1 MTRLIQDIRY
11 AVRQFRKSP
20 GFISLA
26 AITLALGIGAN
37 TAIFSVINAVLL
49 QHLPYRNPGA
59 LVKIWGTNPQQGADV
74 DAISPGDFQDFRSRS
89 HVFQEIGYS
98 TDQVYNLTNSGDP
111 ESLLGYQLSANFFAL
126 LGADPILGRT
136 FASGED
142 TSGHDHV
149 VVLSYRLWQRR
160 FGGKPEVLGKAL
172 TLNGEPYTVIGVM
185 PRDFYYPVRDN
196 EVWTPFVIPP
206 ASVTDRSVR
215 FMRLLARLKPAISLQ
230 QAQAE
235 TDTIAASIAT
245 QHPETNT
252 GQGARVVSIEEEA
265 TRDIRPALLALMGAV
280 TFVLMIACANV
291 ANLLLARSVRRRGE
305 IAVRAALGASRWQLV
320 QQFLVESVLLGLIG
334 GALGVLLA
342 SLSINSL
349 VRMFPPTVSNLNIP
363 RVENIPV
370 DGTVLGF
377 ALVVSLLTGVLFGV
391 APALRSGANL
401 HGSLQEAGRGLR
413 GSRSGAFRGTLAVSE
428 IALSLILL
436 VGAGL
441 LVKSFVDLMGRKLGF
456 TSDGVLTFR
465 VILPDARYATDTLQR
480 NFADQLLRGV
490 QSLPGV
496 RSAGTVTFLP
506 LSGWY
511 SVRTFSIVGRASEN
525 RSAGPPVV
533 WSAAS
538 PDFFRAME
546 IPTLRGRSLAEQDSA
561 SAEPVAVISQSMAQ
575 RYWPGG
581 NPIGEIVTLQYE
593 KTPRKIVGVVG
604 DVRHFGPVA
613 DATPQVYVP
622 YRQASAPLFCFA
634 VRTELPNPLTL
645 ATAVQRAVWAIDRDQ
660 PVSHVMTMNQLASE
674 SVAPQRVLMVL
685 LAGFAGL
692 ALVLAAVGVYS
703 VMAYN
708 VVERTR
714 EIGIRMALGAGRGE
728 VLRLT
733 LLQGAA
739 LTLPGVGLGI
749 AGSWALT
756 RFLSAM
762 LYGVKPTDPATFIVV
777 SMILICAASLASYI
791 PARRAAEF
799 DPMVA
804 LRYE

>member
-1 MTRLIQDIRY
+1 MTRLIQDFRY

-20 GFISLA
+20 GFISVA
-26 AITLALGIGAN
+26 VITLALGIGAN
-37 TAIFSVINAVLL
+37 TAIFSVVNAVLL
-49 QHLPYRNPGA
+49 RPFPYRDPGA
-59 LVKIWGTNPQQGADV
+59 LVKVWGVNPKKGVDV
-74 DAISPGDFQDFRSRS
+74 DPMSPGDFHDLRNQS
-89 HVFQEIGYS
+89 HVFQEIGSS
-98 TDQVYNLTNSGDP
+98 TDQVYNLTNAGDP
-111 ESLLGYQLSANFFAL
+111 ESLLGYQLSANFFGL

-142 TSGHDHV
+142 ISGHDHV

-160 FGGKPEVLGKAL
+160 LGGDPEVLGKAI

-185 PRDFYYPVRDN
+185 SRDFYYPVRDN
-196 EVWTPFVIPP
+196 ELWTPFVIPP
-206 ASVTDRSVR
+206 AALADRSVR
-215 FMRLLARLKPAISLQ
+215 FLRVLARLKPSVSLQ

-235 TDTIAASIAT
+235 ADTIAAGIAA
-245 QHPETNT
+245 QHADTNS
-252 GQGARVVSIEEEA
+252 GQSTRIVSIEEEA

-280 TFVLMIACANV
+280 GFVLLIACANV

-305 IAVRAALGASRWQLV
+305 IAVRTALGASRWQLV
-320 QQFLVESVLLGLIG
+320 QQFLAESVLLGLIG

-342 SLSINSL
+342 SLSVNSL

-363 RVENIPV
+363 RVESIPI
-370 DGTVLGF
+370 DGKVLGF

-391 APALRSGANL
+391 APALRSRTNL
-401 HGSLQEAGRGLR
+401 RDSLQEAGRGLR
-413 GSRSGAFRGTLAVSE
+413 GSRSGAFRGALAVSE
-428 IALSLILL
+428 VALSLVLL

-456 TSDGVLTFR
+456 TSEGVLTFR
-465 VILPDARYATDTLQR
+465 VILPDAKYASETQQR
-480 NFADQLLRGV
+480 NFADQVLRGV
-490 QSLPGV
+490 QGLPGV

-511 SVRTFSIVGRASEN
+511 SVRTFSIVGAPSEN
-525 RSAGPPVV
+525 RVAGPPVV

-538 PDFFRAME
+538 PDFFHTME
-546 IPTLRGRSLAEQDSA
+546 IPTLRGRSLTEQDSA
-561 SAEPVAVISQSMAQ
+561 NGEPVAVVSQSLAR
-575 RYWPGG
+575 RYWPDG
-581 NPIGEIVTLQYE
+581 NSVGEMVTLEYE
-593 KTPRKIVGVVG
+593 KAPRKIVGVVG
-604 DVRHFGPVA
+604 DVRHFGA
-613 DATPQVYVP
+613 IEDATPQVYVP
-622 YRQASAPLFCFA
+622 YQQASAPLFCFA
-634 VRTELPNPLTL
+634 VRTDLPNPLSL
-645 ATAVQRAVWAIDRDQ
+645 ATAVQRAVWAIDKDQ
-660 PVSHVMTMNQLASE
+660 PVSHVMTMNQLVSE
-674 SVAPQRVLMVL
+674 SIAPQRVLMVL

-733 LLQGAA
+733 LLRGMA
-739 LTLPGVGLGI
+739 LTLPGIGFGIVG
-749 AGSWALT
+749 AWMLT
-756 RFLSAM
+756 RFLSTL
-762 LYGVKPTDPATFIVV
+762 LYGVKPTDPATFVAV

-791 PARRAAEF
+791 PARRAAKV